1 MKPNL
6 FHKNSPVYWFSNTQK
21 TPNEK
26 RSTKNA
32 EPIHVL
38 TNKPPLL
45 PLGGTQGGLLLLLFL
60 LPLTLF
66 AQQSPDWQW
75 AKAGGGQYNINGSG
89 IYGQNYERIL
99 EVATDANNN
108 YYFLAEVGNHEITYD
123 GQVLSTYNHT
133 NNRKDTYVF
142 STDCMGNLRWDKM
155 IGGGASDY
163 ACSLGIDAQGNVY
176 VSGQTYNYSTTAA
189 IPPPPHFDT
198 DTIKTTTANYGNPD
212 PMFKVIYLIKYD
224 SEGNF
229 QWLREPEGIPNV
241 PVGGFNQ
248 RTIVE
253 PNGRTHSLMRFW
265 QGTHLNGQLTVPEGE
280 LQSVIVKY
288 DADGNLLDFIPIEME
303 TISSWYDLQLVYDAN
318 LDRYY
323 IADTKRSSESL
334 SIDGY
339 GANTD
344 ASFYLAAVDNQGN
357 VIWYHEPI
365 EQQQTNALYWSL
377 GDLRLDDQGNIYI
390 TGLSND
396 NGEQSFAGYEFTQ
409 DVAIGSS
416 PQAPFLI
423 KLDSDGNL
431 IWGTNPDIASRFP
444 GRSIAFRDG
453 EVLLGLGLLGN
464 TWDGVNIDAPLG
476 QGYIPDPFIL
486 RFDPATGQALGVIQM
501 PEQSSTNDQITSI
514 AVDTNNNIIAGG
526 YFGSSLFDNHPLVP
540 PINSQGGDTDF
551 FIAQWGGNCD
561 DMAVADNKLQK
572 TLRLYPNPATNSLH
586 LKPGQGQTFKTYTIY
601 NLAGQS
607 LQKNTY
613 PTTNKININNLAPGL
628 YFLKLTQPNGQ
639 QTTKQFIKE

>member
-1 MKPNL
+1 MAI
-6 FHKNSPVYWFSNTQK
+6 YWTLSQSICK
-21 TPNEK
+21 
-26 RSTKNA
+26 
-32 EPIHVL
+32 
-38 TNKPPLL
+38 L
-45 PLGGTQGGLLLLLFL
+45 PLGG
-60 LPLTLF
+60 
-66 AQQSPDWQW
+66 
-75 AKAGGGQYNINGSG
+75 
-89 IYGQNYERIL
+89 
-99 EVATDANNN
+99 
-108 YYFLAEVGNHEITYD
+108 
-123 GQVLSTYNHT
+123 
-133 NNRKDTYVF
+133 
-142 STDCMGNLRWDKM
+142 
-155 IGGGASDY
+155 
-163 ACSLGIDAQGNVY
+163 
-176 VSGQTYNYSTTAA
+176 
-189 IPPPPHFDT
+189 
-198 DTIKTTTANYGNPD
+198 
-212 PMFKVIYLIKYD
+212 
-224 SEGNF
+224 
-229 QWLREPEGIPNV
+229 
-241 PVGGFNQ
+241 
-248 RTIVE
+248 
-253 PNGRTHSLMRFW
+253 
-265 QGTHLNGQLTVPEGE
+265 
-280 LQSVIVKY
+280 
-288 DADGNLLDFIPIEME
+288 
-303 TISSWYDLQLVYDAN
+303 VYDYQLIYDTN

-323 IADTKRSSESL
+323 IADTKRSSESI

-344 ASFYLAAVDNQGN
+344 ASFYLAAVDNQGS

-365 EQQQTNALYWSL
+365 EQQEFNSLAWSL
-377 GDLRLDDQGNIYI
+377 GDVRLDAQGNVYI

-396 NGEQSFAGYEFTQ
+396 SGEQSFAGYQFTQ
-409 DVAIGSS
+409 DVGVGSG
-416 PQAPFLI
+416 PKAPFLI

-464 TWDGVNIDAPLG
+464 TRDGVNIDAPLG

-561 DMAVADNKLQK
+561 DMVVADNKLQK